1 MPPRQLA
8 RSKAMDMRRH
18 KARYVSPLLLPF
30 TDHEAFAH
38 YKKTGETMGTPL
50 DLDARATTAVRKH
63 KKAVR
68 ENAAKLERNRAMRE
82 YIKVTDMQRMHEK
95 AMRELANRHARR

>member
-1 MPPRQLA
+1 MPPRLA
-8 RSKAMDMRRH
+8 RSKAMDMI
-18 KARYVSPLLLPF
+18 
-30 TDHEAFAH
+30 
-38 YKKTGETMGTPL
+38 

-63 KKAVR
+63 
-68 ENAAKLERNRAMRE
+68 AAKLERNRAMQE